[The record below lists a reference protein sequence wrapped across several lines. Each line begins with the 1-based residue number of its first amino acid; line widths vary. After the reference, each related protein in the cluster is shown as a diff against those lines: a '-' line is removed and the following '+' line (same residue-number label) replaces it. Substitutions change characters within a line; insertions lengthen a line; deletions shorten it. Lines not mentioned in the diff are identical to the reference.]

1 MQRVLGTRERRTLA
15 RSGSALLF
23 NPAVKGRS
31 FAYVRT
37 GSRSKLMVRKRGKG
51 GRGKPV
57 FGVRRRAGTLAS
69 TALTEGVAYVTLLHP
84 SATDA
89 GAEVV
94 QVGLKRKKKGKK
106 RKKPKK
112 R

>member
-1 MQRVLGTRERRTLA
+1 MLGTRKRRTLV

-37 GSRSKLMVRKRGKG
+37 QGSRSKLMVRKRGKG